1 MEPGSAPGGTGPGA
15 GQAGMAARP
24 SRLAGLPAA
33 LFATTG
39 CQGLATLGVF
49 VLPVLAP
56 WASRDLGV
64 APHLIGWQVAL
75 LYVFASAGSGLSGG
89 LLARF
94 GPARTTQMAL
104 SAAALGAAL
113 IALGG
118 LPGVVLGSAL
128 IGAGYGQTN
137 PAASQVLSRLASPAR
152 RNMVFA
158 VKQTGVPIGAA
169 LAGLLLPSVALL
181 LGWRGA
187 ALLVAALLL
196 GAALG
201 LGALRPHWDAGRDP
215 TAPLRGGTGSAFRE
229 LRAQPGLLT
238 LALVG
243 ALFAA
248 IQLALGAY
256 AVTMLVEEFGWGP
269 VAAGAAASLVQGM
282 GAVARLAWAWLAD
295 RWRAG
300 LLVLAVIGLGSAA
313 TAVLL
318 PFALGWPVAAVLALI
333 AALGFCAA
341 GWNGVLIAEAARIAA
356 PGRAGAATGGVLAC
370 TFAGVVAGPSL
381 FALVVGLAG
390 AYSLAFALLSAL
402 PLAGAALA
410 WRAHR
415 RQAGRPG

>member
-1 MEPGSAPGGTGPGA
+1 MEHAGRVKQGA
-15 GQAGMAARP
+15 GRPPAA
-24 SRLAGLPAA
+24 AGLAAA
-33 LFATTG
+33 LLATTA

-56 WASRDLGV
+56 WATRDLGLP
-64 APHLIGWQVAL
+64 AHLIGWQVAL
-75 LYVFASAGSGLSGG
+75 LYLFASAGSGLSGG
-89 LLARF
+89 LLARL
-94 GPARTTQMAL
+94 GPARTTQL
-104 SAAALGAAL
+104 ALGAASLGCAL

-137 PAASQVLSRLASPAR
+137 PAASQVLSRLSSPAR

-169 LAGLLLPSVALL
+169 LAGLLLPSLALA
-181 LGWRGA
+181 LGWSGA
-187 ALLVAALLL
+187 ALLVAGALLL
-196 GAALG
+196 AACG
-201 LGALRPHWDAGRDP
+201 LVAVRPHWDAGRDP
-215 TAPLRGGTGSAFRE
+215 GAKLRAGTGSALRE
-229 LRAQPGLLT
+229 LRAEPGLLA
-238 LALVG
+238 LALIG

-300 LLVLAVIGLGSAA
+300 LLVLAVIGLTSAA
-313 TAVLL
+313 TALLL
-318 PFALGWPVAAVLALI
+318 PLAPRWPVPAVLALM

-341 GWNGVLIAEAARIAA
+341 GWNGVLIAEAARMAA

-390 AYSLAFALLSAL
+390 GYSLAFAVLGLL
-402 PLAGAALA
+402 PLGGAALA
-410 WRAHR
+410 WRTHR
-415 RQAGRPG
+415 AERARRRA

>member
-1 MEPGSAPGGTGPGA
+1 VRA
-15 GQAGMAARP
+15 
-24 SRLAGLPAA
+24 AGLPAA
-33 LFATTG
+33 LAATTA
-39 CQGLATLGVF
+39 CQALATLAVF

-56 WASRDLGV
+56 AATRDLGV
-64 APHLIGWQVAL
+64 PPHLIGWQVAL

-89 LLARF
+89 LLARW
-94 GPARTTQMAL
+94 GPARTTQAAMAAV
-104 SAAALGAAL
+104 AAGCVL

-118 LPGVVLGSAL
+118 LPGVVAGSAL

-169 LAGLLLPSVALL
+169 LAGLLLPTLSLS

-187 ALLVAALLL
+187 ALLAAAAAAL
-196 GAALG
+196 AVLG
-201 LGALRPHWDAGRDP
+201 LSALRRAWDAVRDP
-215 TAPLRGGTGSAFRE
+215 AAPLRGGTGSALRE
-229 LRAQPGLLT
+229 LRASPGLVA
-238 LALVG
+238 LAAVG
-243 ALFAA
+243 ALYAA

-256 AVTMLVEEFGWGP
+256 TVTMLVAEFGWGA
-269 VAAGAAASLVQGM
+269 VAAGAAASLVQAM

-300 LLVLAVIGLGSAA
+300 MRVLALIGLVSAA
-313 TAVLL
+313 AAMLL
-318 PFALGWPVAAVLALI
+318 PLAVGWPAAAVLALI
-333 AALGFCAA
+333 AVLGFSAA
-341 GWNGVLIAEAARIAA
+341 GWNGVLMAEAARVAP

-390 AYSLAFALLSAL
+390 GYSLAFALLAVL
-402 PLAGAALA
+402 PLAGAVIA
-410 WRAHR
+410 WRAR
-415 RQAGRPG
+415 GGGAAAAAGTAR